1 MARISSELA
10 HIITRDPAARNALE
24 VVLTYPGFHAIIAHR
39 AAHFLWEK
47 KLKLAARFLSSF
59 ARFLTGVEI
68 HPAAIIGEYCFIDHG
83 QGVVIG
89 ETAVIGNRVT
99 LYHDVTLGGVNL
111 DAGKRHPTLED
122 DVVVGAGAQLLGPI
136 VVGKGARIGAN
147 AVVVKNVAAGATMVG
162 IPARAVDVA
171 SPEAFTAYGT
181 PLTGDNDPA
190 VHDIEALQTRIVA
203 LEARLARMEAF
214 VTGRPQT
221 QSKFDA

>member
-1 MARISSELA
+1 MARIRDEIA
-10 HIITRDPAARNALE
+10 HIITRDPAARTSLE
-24 VVLTYPGFHAIIAHR
+24 VVLTYPGFHAIMAHR

-47 KLKLAARFLSSF
+47 KLKLVARFLSSF
-59 ARFLTGVEI
+59 ARFVTGVEI
-68 HPAAIIGEYCFIDHG
+68 HPAAQIGEYCFIDHG

-89 ETAVIGNRVT
+89 ETAIIGNRVT
-99 LYHDVTLGGVNL
+99 LYHDVTLGGVSL

-136 VVGKGARIGAN
+136 TIGKGARIGAN
-147 AVVVKNVAAGATMVG
+147 AVVVKSVAAGATMVG

-171 SPEAFTAYGT
+171 SVEAFTAYGT

-190 VHDIEALQTRIVA
+190 AHDVEALQTRIVA

-214 VTGRPQT
+214 LSGG
-221 QSKFDA
+221 SHAAAKFDA